1 VSKASSAVHRRIAKI
16 LRERKEPHG
25 KSFKDEDILKG
36 VEISESGI
44 AELWIKPT
52 HPYCPCCISDL
63 IELRKLIKNTKGILA
78 CHIEVV
84 SIPQAKRWT
93 AAVNE

>member
-1 VSKASSAVHRRIAKI
+1 MPQASSAVERRIAKI

-25 KSFKDEDILKG
+25 KSFKDVNILKG
-36 VEISESGI
+36 VEINESGI

-52 HPYCPCCISDL
+52 HPYCPCC
-63 IELRKLIKNTKGILA
+63 KVIKNTKGILA

-93 AAVNE
+93 AAINE

>member
-1 VSKASSAVHRRIAKI
+1 MPQASSAVERRIAKI

-25 KSFKDEDILKG
+25 KSFKDVNILKG
-36 VEISESGI
+36 VEINDSGI

-63 IELRKLIKNTKGILA
+63 IELRKVIKNTKVILA

-93 AAVNE
+93 AAINE

>member
-1 VSKASSAVHRRIAKI
+1 VSQASSAVQRRLAKT

-25 KSFKDEDILKG
+25 KLYREKEILRG
-36 VEISESGI
+36 IEISEAGI

-52 HPYCPCCISDL
+52 HPYCPCCLSDL
-63 IELRKLIKNTKGILA
+63 IDLRNEINSIKGILA

-93 AAVNE
+93 AAINE